1 MIGYSLNPSP
11 DLYEERQI
19 LQTKYDLLST
29 EEAEN
34 LFLRTLHRI
43 YEFGDKTGKLL
54 AHNIRKMQTSCLVPQ
69 LSLSSGITTT
79 DYKEINS
86 QFKQYYVNLYTS
98 ESPQDTS
105 LMNIFLDKLN
115 FPTIETTLC
124 DSLDEDIKI

>member
-1 MIGYSLNPSP
+1 MNPSP
-11 DLYEERQI
+11 NLYKERQI

-34 LFLRTLHRI
+34 LFLRTQNKI

-54 AHNIRKMQTSCLVPQ
+54 AHHIHKTQTSCLIPQ

-86 QFKQYYVNLYTS
+86 
-98 ESPQDTS
+98 
-105 LMNIFLDKLN
+105 I
-115 FPTIETTLC
+115 
-124 DSLDEDIKI
+124 